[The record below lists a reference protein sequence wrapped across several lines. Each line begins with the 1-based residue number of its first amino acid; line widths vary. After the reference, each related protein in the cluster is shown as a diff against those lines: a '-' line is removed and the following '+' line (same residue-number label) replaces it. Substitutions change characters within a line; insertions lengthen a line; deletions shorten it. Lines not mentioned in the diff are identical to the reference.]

1 LSENQGKTILMCN
14 HADGSGVFPT
24 LIMGSSAASLGDEI
38 LIFFCP
44 GGAQALVKGELEKFC
59 NTKGL
64 PDPVELYN
72 TIRELGGRMI
82 ICELAF
88 EAKGIDKN
96 NLRDGVEVMNA
107 PGFLLEAQGA
117 TMSLVF

>member
-1 LSENQGKTILMCN
+1 LSENQSKTMILCN

-24 LIMGSSAASLGDEI
+24 LIMGSSAASLGDEV

-44 GGAQALVKGELEKFC
+44 GGAQALVKGELEKLRGA
-59 NTKGL
+59 KGL
-64 PDPVELYN
+64 PDPVELYD

-88 EAKGIDKN
+88 EAKGIDRN